1 MYTYAHT
8 HIHTSYTHIT
18 VTLTSTHAWTDKKD
32 NKHIVRRVGWSCW
45 RMCVCVCVCVCVY
58 EILFACVQFLLC
70 FFLTRY
76 SGVSA
81 APSIYTKH
89 FLGALVSRELTT
101 EQEVLNAVATVP
113 SSQ

>member
-1 MYTYAHT
+1 M
-8 HIHTSYTHIT
+8 
-18 VTLTSTHAWTDKKD
+18 
-32 NKHIVRRVGWSCW
+32 
-45 RMCVCVCVCVCVY
+45 Y

-81 APSIYTKH
+81 APSTYTKH

-113 SSQ
+113 SSPMNLGNMLWEFRLPLGGFGV

>member
-1 MYTYAHT
+1 
-8 HIHTSYTHIT
+8 
-18 VTLTSTHAWTDKKD
+18 
-32 NKHIVRRVGWSCW
+32 
-45 RMCVCVCVCVCVY
+45 VCVCVCVCVY
-58 EILFACVQFLLC
+58 DILFACVQFLLC

-81 APSIYTKH
+81 APLH
-89 FLGALVSRELTT
+89 FLGALVRRELTT